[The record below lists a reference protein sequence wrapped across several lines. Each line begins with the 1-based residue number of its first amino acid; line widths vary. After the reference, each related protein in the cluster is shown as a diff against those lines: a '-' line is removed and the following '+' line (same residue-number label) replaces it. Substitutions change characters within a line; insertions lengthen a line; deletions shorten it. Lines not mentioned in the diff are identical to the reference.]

1 MRSLGERGD
10 NTLCFNV
17 FLNNWV
23 VFKLVDG
30 FLLDGKFFCR
40 FVSLFFGRMLLAYS
54 FEPRPNSCLAWFGG
68 LSYDLRSIN
77 KRLRAHF
84 KSQFDERKEG

>member
-1 MRSLGERGD
+1 MTSLGERGD
-10 NTLCFNV
+10 NTVFLNV

-30 FLLDGKFFCR
+30 FLVDGKIFCR
-40 FVSLFFGRMLLAYS
+40 FVSLFFRCMLPVYS
-54 FEPRPNSCLAWFGG
+54 FEPRPNSCFAWFGG
-68 LSYDLRSIN
+68 LSDDLRFIN

-84 KSQFDERKEG
+84 KSQLKRKEG